1 MNQLDLWEAA
11 PSNQELPHF
20 EKISTVK
27 CKLHD
32 LLLLFH
38 KITEGFIY
46 LLLTYVSLIKGELLH
61 CSHTK
66 STKSEADVMSLKRNY
81 LQKRGVLQD

>member
-32 LLLLFH
+32 LLLVFH
-38 KITEGFIY
+38 KITEGFIC
-46 LLLTYVSLIKGELLH
+46 LLLT
-61 CSHTK
+61 
-66 STKSEADVMSLKRNY
+66 MSL
-81 LQKRGVLQD
+81 